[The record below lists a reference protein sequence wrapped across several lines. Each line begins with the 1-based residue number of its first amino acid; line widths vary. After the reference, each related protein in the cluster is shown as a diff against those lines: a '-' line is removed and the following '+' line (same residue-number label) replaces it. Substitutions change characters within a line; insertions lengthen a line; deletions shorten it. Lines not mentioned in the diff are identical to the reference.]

1 MGHWALA
8 PCAFSEAALWLPS
21 PYPRARGGPGRPF
34 ARPTAGP
41 VLVVCLLCSVLNSVV
56 AEIRPPEALP
66 YIFRNPSTQ
75 GVPLGIRA
83 TRDKLAMGGLW
94 GVLGG

>member
-1 MGHWALA
+1 MES
-8 PCAFSEAALWLPS
+8 PAAPS
-21 PYPRARGGPGRPF
+21 PGPQ
-34 ARPTAGP
+34 P
-41 VLVVCLLCSVLNSVV
+41 VLYLWSVLNSVV

-66 YIFRNPSTQ
+66 YVFRNPSIQ

-83 TRDKLAMGGLW
+83 TRDKLAMGGLR